1 MSQRALASRLGF
13 SLGFAALGCSGFEV
27 PAPDESAAGASAMSE
42 QLPTNAVCAAEDDE
56 PLTNEYPQGLRVVGN
71 RIEDENGTQ
80 LFLRGVNRSGS
91 EYRCIQGGG
100 FFDGACD
107 EASVRAMKT
116 WNINAVRVP
125 LNEACWL
132 GLDSA
137 PADFAGDAYKSAIQS
152 YVHLLHKYA
161 LVPILDLHWSRA
173 GDATPDS
180 LDPMPNADHS
190 PDLWRDVAATFA
202 DDTGVIFEP
211 FNEPFPDRNRD
222 TTEAWECWRD
232 GCMARG
238 WEATAEPYQAAGM
251 QELVTS
257 IRDTGATQLIL
268 LGGVVYS
275 NALTKWREYRPSDP
289 LENVAPAWHIYNF
302 NGCNSPECWSGAPQ
316 ALAKDFPIVAT
327 EIGQDDCQSDFI
339 TPLMAF
345 LDEHASGYLAWSWNV
360 YGKCQPASMDDPGNP
375 WPLIDSFEL
384 ATPNSAYAK
393 AFRDHA
399 LEPFPRP

>member
-1 MSQRALASRLGF
+1 MKARGLVIASAL
-13 SLGFAALGCSGFEV
+13 AALGCGGFEV
-27 PAPDESAAGASAMSE
+27 PPPEESAAGASAMSE
-42 QLPTNAVCAAEDDE
+42 QLPSNAVCAAEDDE
-56 PLTNEYPQGLRVVGN
+56 PLTNEYPKGLRVVGN

-132 GLDSA
+132 GLSAA
-137 PADFAGDAYKSAIQS
+137 PADFAGEAYKRAIQS

-161 LVPILDLHWSRA
+161 LIPILDLHWSRA
-173 GDATPDS
+173 GDAPADS

-190 PDLWRDVAATFA
+190 PALWRDVAQTFA
-202 DDTGVIFEP
+202 DDSGVIFEP

-222 TTEAWECWRD
+222 TAEAWECWRD
-232 GCMARG
+232 GCMAQN
-238 WEATAEPYQAAGM
+238 WEPTAVPYQAAGM

-275 NALTKWREYRPSDP
+275 NALTRWRDYRPSDP
-289 LENVAPAWHIYNF
+289 LNNVAPAWHIYNF
-302 NGCNSPECWSGAPQ
+302 NGCSNPECWSAAPQ
-316 ALAKDFPIVAT
+316 ALAQDFPIVAT

-345 LDEHASGYLAWSWNV
+345 LDEHSSGYLAWSWNV
-360 YGKCQPASMDDPGNP
+360 QGKCQAASKEHQGNP
-375 WPLIDSFEL
+375 WPLIDSFEQ
-384 ATPNSAYAK
+384 ATPNSPYAK
-393 AFRDHA
+393 AFRDHV
-399 LEPFPRP
+399 LEPSPRP